1 MQIFKDYISLLVE
14 FKIEKNKLTA
24 ILGED
29 TKLRHFY
36 EGVAHKTMTTEDE
49 AAAVIYGQGV
59 TASDANFRR
68 LKTDL
73 KKKLQQLLLMI
84 DFSQHKAFNDYQKA
98 GYSTFKNLA
107 IFKTLRG
114 RSKRSATADIA
125 KQIFED
131 ASHHGFTD
139 AILWSAEYLKTHHGR
154 VDVDEKKRVL
164 YTAAYSTALDAFY
177 AEKKA
182 EFFVDDFIRHFVKK
196 KATQKWLEPQL
207 IERCGILDSF
217 DSIDS
222 PTFITQSGLMHI
234 YRYLVINDYKR
245 ALPECNKYIA
255 QLEARPTLHKG
266 GLATLLQQ
274 KIVCCMMLKQ
284 FDEAVAIGL
293 RSRDLAIKGQHN
305 WYNNCIILMQLYIRR
320 EDLDKAWVVYQE
332 ALGHENFKSQT
343 EATQETVSLYGAHLS
358 WFIGTQSLSVAKEDH
373 EAAQNFKVQRFMN
386 DLSILSSDKSGMN
399 IPVLLLQIL
408 HLFSTNKY
416 DAISERLEAVRKY
429 QSRYA
434 GEDTDTRL
442 KALVRLLE
450 IADSD
455 AYNYKTLDKDPKIA
469 ELHDFLIGTVADIEN
484 MNHQTEVIAYE
495 NYWTYADRFM
505 RGKHPVLKNRA
516 FKPLVSDFFELINA
530 KY

>member
-24 ILGED
+24 ILGDD

-36 EGVAHKTMTTEDE
+36 EGIAHKTMTTEDE

-73 KKKLQQLLLMI
+73 KKKVQQLLLMV

-98 GYSTFKNLA
+98 GYSIFKNLA
-107 IFKTLRG
+107 VFKILRG
-114 RSKRSATADIA
+114 RVKRSAAADIA
-125 KQIFED
+125 KHIFEE
-131 ASHHGFTD
+131 ASLHGFSD
-139 AILWSAEYLKTHHGR
+139 AILWSAEFMKTHHGR
-154 VDVDEKKRVL
+154 VDIDEKKKVF
-164 YTAAYSTALDAFY
+164 YTAAYSNALDAFY

-182 EFFVDDFIRHFVKK
+182 EFFVDDFSRHFEKT
-196 KATQKWLEPQL
+196 KATKKWLEPQVV
-207 IERCGILDSF
+207 EHCGILDSF
-217 DSIDS
+217 GSIDT
-222 PTFITQSGLMHI
+222 PNFIIHSGLMHI
-234 YRYLVINDYKR
+234 YRYLVINDYKS

-255 QLEARPTLHKG
+255 QLEARPTLHKV

-293 RSRDLAIKGQHN
+293 RSRELAITGQHN
-305 WYNNCIILMQLYIRR
+305 WYNNCILLMQLYIRR
-320 EDLDKAWVVYQE
+320 EELDTAWVVYQE

-343 EATQETVSLYGAHLS
+343 EATQETVSLYGAYLN
-358 WFIGTQSLSVAKEDH
+358 WFIGVQSFSVPKEDY

-386 DLSILSSDKSGMN
+386 DLSVLSSDKSGMN

-416 DAISERLEAVRKY
+416 DAISERLEAIRKY

-434 GEDTDTRL
+434 GEHTDTRL

-455 AYNYKTLDKDPKIA
+455 AYNYKTLNKDPKIA
-469 ELHDFLIGTVADIEN
+469 ELHAFLIGTVADIEN

-495 NYWTYADRFM
+495 HYWTYADRFM
-505 RGKHPVLKNRA
+505 RGKHPVFKNRA
-516 FKPLVSDFFELINA
+516 FKPLVGSFLS
-530 KY
+530 